1 MKRIRKWALRLALNR
16 HQRAWIWNA
25 IIYSRN
31 RYTRR
36 GDYESAAIM
45 QEIIDE
51 SGDLFFHPI
60 DPIFGGNRRGATM
73 IHPSLLGTGKPL
85 PSDVKQIIG
94 EDGEPDVELNAF
106 KEEWNKTMGK

>member
-1 MKRIRKWALRLALNR
+1 
-16 HQRAWIWNA
+16 
-25 IIYSRN
+25 
-31 RYTRR
+31 
-36 GDYESAAIM
+36 
-45 QEIIDE
+45 
-51 SGDLFFHPI
+51 
-60 DPIFGGNRRGATM
+60 M